1 MLEHSQTNCAIIL
14 AGGEGKRMK
23 SNRPK
28 VLSSVLFKPMLRWVM
43 DAALEAGLQRLCVV
57 AGFQHETVEDYLAQ
71 VCMEGLDMKLSVALQ
86 LERKGTAH
94 AVQMADSFLQENRG
108 GNVLILN
115 GDAPFLSP
123 AVIQE
128 ALAQHV
134 AQKNAV
140 TVISAEL
147 EHPFGYGR
155 IVRAPQAGALQA
167 IVEEKDADTAVKQIQ
182 EVNSGAYWFRVDDL
196 LSVLYQIGNQNAQGE
211 YYLPDAVSLLLK
223 QGKRADA
230 FATSD
235 ANTVLGANDCLQLNQ
250 LNTIARRQLLEKHM
264 AAGVEIPCQDGVI
277 LGPDVTIGAH
287 TCILPGTILQG
298 RTQIGSGCRIGAH
311 TQLENVVVEDG
322 LTLAS
327 VFAQNC
333 TITES
338 PAPFTAMG
346 KPAPAHP

>member
-1 MLEHSQTNCAIIL
+1 MRIPPSSRF
-14 AGGEGKRMK
+14 KR
-23 SNRPK
+23 STP
-28 VLSSVLFKPMLRWVM
+28 
-43 DAALEAGLQRLCVV
+43 GLT
-57 AGFQHETVEDYLAQ
+57 G
-71 VCMEGLDMKLSVALQ
+71 
-86 LERKGTAH
+86 
-94 AVQMADSFLQENRG
+94 
-108 GNVLILN
+108 
-115 GDAPFLSP
+115 
-123 AVIQE
+123 
-128 ALAQHV
+128 
-134 AQKNAV
+134 
-140 TVISAEL
+140 
-147 EHPFGYGR
+147 
-155 IVRAPQAGALQA
+155 
-167 IVEEKDADTAVKQIQ
+167 
-182 EVNSGAYWFRVDDL
+182 SGWSDL